1 MFDTA
6 YLFHLLDHKQISVGG
21 SQLATWKYNFRSRR
35 RRYIIE
41 VELYKGPVYVIKYY
55 AKCHALSTQKFNLLL
70 KDEKPAP
77 IIRTCINIMLAVYQ
91 RDSLASFGFIGSHK
105 ANTQRFRIYQTLMFN
120 FFGTETFEHAQ
131 SVKHSAYLLI
141 NRSHHPVDQ
150 FKSQAE
156 AMFASLYVAFE
167 A

>member
-6 YLFHLLDHKQISVGG
+6 YIFHLLDHKQVFVDG
-21 SQLATWKYNFRSRR
+21 SRLATWKYNFRSHR
-35 RRYIIE
+35 
-41 VELYKGPVYVIKYY
+41 
-55 AKCHALSTQKFNLLL
+55 
-70 KDEKPAP
+70 
-77 IIRTCINIMLAVYQ
+77 
-91 RDSLASFGFIGSHK
+91 
-105 ANTQRFRIYQTLMFN
+105 

-156 AMFASLYVAFE
+156 AMFASLYVALE